1 MDTDEPLGDDDLW
14 RRVLAGTQSQMRSG
28 RRLFGRLP
36 GEPRCKLCAAP
47 LGGTASPLMR
57 LIGKGAWPKNPKYC
71 SSCFKQLSE
80 HHGGAE
86 IECSLLFA
94 DVRASTSMAEAMRP
108 VEVYDLMDRFFG
120 TAARILVAHDAIVDR
135 FVGDQAIGIFVP
147 ALAGPHHAAQAIQ
160 AAQALMTAVR
170 DDVVEPRAPIGAG
183 VHTGI
188 AFVGAVGT
196 ESHVD
201 LTALGDTVNIAAR
214 LAVSSRA
221 RRDPRH
227 ARCGHGRRRG
237 HDRSGAARPLAQ
249 REELRRRRSS
259 CCGAA
264 DGATNHQAQDS
275 GDVRSPSPGFQ
286 IVIVNWPSLNSTD
299 DAPAMSAT

>member
-1 MDTDEPLGDDDLW
+1 MMHLGEGTVDTDEPLGYDDLW
-14 RRVLAGTQSQMRSG
+14 RQVLAGTQSQMRSG

-47 LGGTASPLMR
+47 LGGAASPLMR
-57 LIGKGAWPKNPKYC
+57 LIGKRAWPKNPKYC
-71 SSCFKQLSE
+71 SSCFKQLTE

-160 AAQALMTAVR
+160 AAQALMTAVG

-188 AFVGAVGT
+188 AFVGSVGS

-214 LAVSSRA
+214 LASAAGPGEILVTLDAAKDGNLDSTA
-221 RRDPRH
+221 LERRDLSLKGRTAPTSVVVLQSSGPRH
-227 ARCGHGRRRG
+227 
-237 HDRSGAARPLAQ
+237 
-249 REELRRRRSS
+249 
-259 CCGAA
+259 
-264 DGATNHQAQDS
+264 
-275 GDVRSPSPGFQ
+275 
-286 IVIVNWPSLNSTD
+286 
-299 DAPAMSAT
+299 